1 MAEKKSTPKKSAAE
15 KKPKK
20 PAPKKTAISKEKKAL
35 LGDLAKIAE
44 SLEEESIKFLI
55 AQGQVMLQ
63 NKKIQEIRAERKERK
78 PAEPIEGKIGPG
90 RKFKGSDKESID
102 IVESASGSSFVLLI
116 NNYRN
121 FFDRDEMR
129 KLVKICHSADDE
141 RDAMSRLHGWFSK
154 NRKDVLTNTDIRSAG
169 DKALA
174 TMYNAIITT
183 YAVKE

>member
-1 MAEKKSTPKKSAAE
+1 
-15 KKPKK
+15 
-20 PAPKKTAISKEKKAL
+20 
-35 LGDLAKIAE
+35 
-44 SLEEESIKFLI
+44 
-55 AQGQVMLQ
+55 
-63 NKKIQEIRAERKERK
+63 
-78 PAEPIEGKIGPG
+78 
-90 RKFKGSDKESID
+90 
-102 IVESASGSSFVLLI
+102 
-116 NNYRN
+116 N